1 MYETHKKLLNGSQV
15 VNTLL
20 LGGVVKILIQSEEV
34 EGIEQRVKALERED
48 LTNQTK
54 IEYLETW
61 VIKQNDTIEK
71 MSKMI
76 H

>member
-1 MYETHKKLLNGSQV
+1 MYETHKKVLNGSQV